1 MEIIGYLIV
10 AFIVAKVG
18 YIIHMKQLDRPDKV
32 QKDNAKGTW
41 GLVGLT
47 WIFSIPLG
55 LIFTFGMVC
64 TYLLIEGSKKIL

>member
-1 MEIIGYLIV
+1 
-10 AFIVAKVG
+10 
-18 YIIHMKQLDRPDKV
+18 MKQLDRPDKV